1 MNKNDIAALKVLH
14 MVAVATL
21 VITALNQSPITG
33 VLTAIAK
40 GVPIVLEKERKLSY
54 KKLEDRLKSLESKSS
69 ENEFDDN

>member
-1 MNKNDIAALKVLH
+1 MTKKDIAALKVLH

-40 GVPIVLEKERKLSY
+40 GVPIVLENERK
-54 KKLEDRLKSLESKSS
+54 R
-69 ENEFDDN
+69 